1 MIGTF
6 ASVNAVLIPTGEATV
21 PIDDVDFAYGYGV
34 YETLKVRKGV
44 LFHPDRHEERL
55 FFSATAIG
63 VEHPWRPGQ
72 VVDAVVDLVRANA
85 LPECNIK
92 VLLIG
97 PRLYIMALPPLY
109 PKRSDL
115 KAGGRAITFEGERF
129 YPQAKSLSMLVSTI
143 AFRRA
148 KDAGA
153 YDALLVNRHGEVTEG
168 TRTNLFV
175 TDGREVYTPPA
186 YQVLAGVTKLT
197 VSEVIRESGIPLVE
211 KTIPQSGLSDW
222 MGLFLTST
230 STKVMPLS
238 RVDDAEYEVPPVVAE
253 IRRAYDSYLQEYA
266 AKASR
271 IVDFD

>member
-1 MIGTF
+1 VIGTF
-6 ASVNAVLIPTGEATV
+6 ASVDAALVPTEEATV
-21 PIDDVDFAYGYGV
+21 PVDDIDFAYGYGV

-44 LFHPDRHEERL
+44 LFHADRHEERL

-63 VEHPWRPGQ
+63 MEHPWRPGQ
-72 VVDAVVDLVRANA
+72 VVDAVVELVRANGVA
-85 LPECNIK
+85 ECNIK

-115 KAGGRAITFEGERF
+115 KTGGRAITFEGERF

-143 AFRRA
+143 AFRKA
-148 KDAGA
+148 KEAGA
-153 YDALLVNRHGEVTEG
+153 YDALLVNRNGEVTEG
-168 TRTNLFV
+168 TRANLFA
-175 TDGREVYTPPA
+175 TDGRGVYTPPA

-197 VSEVIRESGIPLVE
+197 VSQVIRDLGIPLEERVLPAE
-211 KTIPQSGLSDW
+211 GLGAW
-222 MGLFLTST
+222 KGLFLTST

-238 RVDDAEYEVPPVVAE
+238 RVDDSEYDVPSVVAE
-253 IRRAYDSYLQEYA
+253 IRRAYDAYLAEYA
-266 AKASR
+266 ATAPR